1 MLNINIIMS
10 FKTITIKKSVYRDII
25 KVKGTH
31 ESFSS
36 FFNRILSERHPNL
49 KEFYG
54 AWESDKETEKR
65 ENEAMKRFRMDMEDS
80 FRKRHESL
88 RQ

>member
-10 FKTITIKKSVYRDII
+10 FKTITIKKDVYRELV
-25 KVKGTH
+25 KVKGSD

-36 FFNRILSERHPNL
+36 LFNRMLSERHPNL

-54 AWESDKETEKR
+54 AWETSKEIEKR
-65 ENEAMKRFRMDMEDS
+65 EDEAMKRFRMDMEES

-88 RQ
+88 GQ

>member
-1 MLNINIIMS
+1 M
-10 FKTITIKKSVYRDII
+10 
-25 KVKGTH
+25 
-31 ESFSS
+31 
-36 FFNRILSERHPNL
+36 LSERHPNL

-54 AWESDKETEKR
+54 AWETSKEIEKR
-65 ENEAMKRFRMDMEDS
+65 EDEAMKRFRMDMEES